1 MHKLHYL
8 RFLFLSQ
15 LWVFVRSWMQHR
27 PTDSILLPA
36 SLYCNT
42 VVVTVCISYSV
53 TVIFRNIPLSVLF
66 LLTHVFTGILFRIR
80 VVPICIILL
89 SSWCICAIMH
99 NLSSHAGK
107 MQKRLCCSC
116 FTVQWTWMR
125 ECVAHRWWARAM
137 IRKWVQMVSVM
148 VNGNVCCLSQGGGPQ
163 VVELRR
169 WTGWRSSSGGC
180 PCLYAVLGLLMT
192 PCLNWQS
199 RWPWTSHPQPETMV
213 RYVNVS
219 SDTVN
224 ARIVSRRHFY
234 FCFAIWHVYIASV
247 LYCTNDMIW
256 QHDIKLK
263 RSPWKGSKTALF

>member
-125 ECVAHRWWARAM
+125 ECVAHCWWARAM

-148 VNGNVCCLSQGGGPQ
+148 VNGNVCCLSLRAVGP
-163 VVELRR
+163 R
-169 WTGWRSSSGGC
+169 WWNWEDGQDEDHQAEAVHVSTQCSACWWLPVWIGRADGLGRAIRSQRQ
-180 PCLYAVLGLLMT
+180 
-192 PCLNWQS
+192 W
-199 RWPWTSHPQPETMV
+199 
-213 RYVNVS
+213 
-219 SDTVN
+219 
-224 ARIVSRRHFY
+224 
-234 FCFAIWHVYIASV
+234 
-247 LYCTNDMIW
+247 
-256 QHDIKLK
+256 
-263 RSPWKGSKTALF
+263 